1 MRKRS
6 ALVNHYPRIL
16 DILQRRFYTFISVS
30 QIDPRVLAQHM
41 KLPDHRT
48 SVVFQPVPILGNGI
62 AVRTLP
68 SNLLD
73 RLFFRLLLIIGLIE

>member
-1 MRKRS
+1 
-6 ALVNHYPRIL
+6 
-16 DILQRRFYTFISVS
+16 
-30 QIDPRVLAQHM
+30 M

-62 AVRTLP
+62 IVRTLP